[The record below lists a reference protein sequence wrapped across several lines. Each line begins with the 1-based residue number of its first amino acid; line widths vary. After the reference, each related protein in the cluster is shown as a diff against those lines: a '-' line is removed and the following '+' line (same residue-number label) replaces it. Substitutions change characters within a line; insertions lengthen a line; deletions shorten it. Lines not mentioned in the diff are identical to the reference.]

1 MTPKQI
7 AALKTKSL
15 AKWRTIAAEG
25 AHANTALSADDCG
38 YCEIYC
44 DGCRDCPLFRVRLC
58 DDGIG
63 RAYYTVR
70 RARNAA
76 HAGDNTHID
85 ESKKAAAVMV
95 AAIERDIARD
105 AKKAKRTKP

>member
-1 MTPKQI
+1 MTSKQI
-7 AALKTKSL
+7 AAMKQKSL
-15 AKWRTIAAEG
+15 AKWRKIAAEG
-25 AHANTALSADDCG
+25 VQAYTPLSADACG

-63 RAYYTVR
+63 RAYRTVYLLR
-70 RARNAA
+70 GAVR
-76 HAGDNTHID
+76 AGDNSHID